1 MAWRGTCTAIGCC
14 GIVSASRAVMIGV
27 PGSTCAAPTRVIM
40 APAVVIG
47 GCGWNETPPGT
58 VYASVVNSWLGAG
71 VTGDCIETGLMAKF
85 MLVISMPMLVLAAP
99 VFETGTGVV
108 TAC

>member
-1 MAWRGTCTAIGCC
+1 MG
-14 GIVSASRAVMIGV
+14 
-27 PGSTCAAPTRVIM
+27 
-40 APAVVIG
+40 PALVIG

-71 VTGDCIETGLMAKF
+71 VTTGCIATAWTTTF
-85 MLVISMPMLVLAAP
+85 MLVKSMPMLVLAAP

>member
-1 MAWRGTCTAIGCC
+1 
-14 GIVSASRAVMIGV
+14 
-27 PGSTCAAPTRVIM
+27 M

-71 VTGDCIETGLMAKF
+71 VRTGCIWTAWTFRFPRLD
-85 MLVISMPMLVLAAP
+85 ISKPMLVLAAP

-108 TAC
+108 TT